1 MNQGSSNQA
10 PGSHYVPADSRLR
23 WRFDTDKMIQ
33 YEEILSKGSERPA
46 SMFAPANGMGN
57 GTATANGGFGGPGNS
72 NSIMISGTPTD
83 ASNYN
88 YNNRQQTF
96 YQINYINGK
105 AA

>member
-1 MNQGSSNQA
+1 
-10 PGSHYVPADSRLR
+10 
-23 WRFDTDKMIQ
+23 MIQ

-57 GTATANGGFGGPGNS
+57 GSGTANGGNGVAGPNS

-88 YNNRQQTF
+88 YNNRHQTF
-96 YQINYINGK
+96 YQINYINGAAAAK
-105 AA
+105 A